1 MNHTPLILSYD
12 LGTQS
17 ARAMLFN
24 DRGELLGK
32 ARVPYEPP
40 YFSSQPQYAE
50 QHPDFYYDALC
61 SASRQLREKKLD
73 LWGDIV
79 GVALTTFRDTEVC
92 LDEKY
97 NVLRPAIL
105 WLDQRKNDLYKKF
118 PKLSILAYKIVGMYE
133 TARDNSI
140 QNKANWI
147 QQNEPQI
154 WAKTR
159 YYVMLSA
166 YLNYRLT
173 GLLNDSI
180 AGQVGRIPFDYQKRR
195 WMSTSHLNF
204 PVLNVSPQKMIP
216 LVEPG
221 ELLGHI
227 TPEAANATGIRE
239 GTPLLATGGDKSCET
254 AGTGA
259 VQLFRANLSY
269 GTAATVQLSSTR
281 YIEPSIFLPAYPAV
295 VPNWFNMEYQIYR
308 GYWMVSW
315 FKKEFAHQEV
325 TQANELGMS
334 AEELLNQKMAE
345 IPPGSDGLVLHP
357 YWGAGLKMPEAKGSI
372 LGFTDVHTRYHM
384 YRAIVEG
391 IGYGLREALERI
403 AKKAGQSI
411 TEVTVSGGGSQSD
424 AICQITA
431 DILNLPVY
439 RVQTFETSGLG
450 AAMIAFLGL
459 KHFSSYEEAVGRMVH
474 YQPPFQPNSEAHQQ
488 YEYLYN
494 NVYRQIYTNIKK
506 IYKTIHQ

>member
-1 MNHTPLILSYD
+1 MHTPLILSYD

-24 DRGELLGK
+24 DHGELVAK
-32 ARVPYEPP
+32 AKVPYDPP
-40 YFSSQPQYAE
+40 YFSTQANYAE
-50 QHPDFYYDALC
+50 QHPDFYYDSLC
-61 SASRQLREKKLD
+61 RASHD
-73 LWGDIV
+73 LFAKHASLWPDIS
-79 GVALTTFRDTEVC
+79 GVVLTTFRDTEVC
-92 LDEKY
+92 LDK
-97 NVLRPAIL
+97 NHKVLRPAIL
-105 WLDQRKNDLYKKF
+105 WVDQRKNDLYKKF
-118 PKLSILAYKIVGMYE
+118 PLITKLAYRIVGMYD

-147 QQNEPQI
+147 QQYQPEI
-154 WAKTR
+154 WAKTAH
-159 YYVMLSA
+159 YVMISA
-166 YLNYRLT
+166 YLNYRFT
-173 GLLNDSI
+173 GELKDSI

-204 PVLNVSPQKMIP
+204 PVLNVSPTLMIP

-221 ELLGHI
+221 EVLGYI
-227 TPEAANATGIRE
+227 TDQASAESAIPKGL
-239 GTPLLATGGDKSCET
+239 PLFASGGDKSCET

-269 GTAATVQLSSTR
+269 GTAATVQLSSTK
-281 YIEPSIFLPAYPAV
+281 YVEPSIFLPSYPAV
-295 VPNWFNMEYQIYR
+295 IPQWYNMEYQIYR

-315 FKKEFAHQEV
+315 FKKEFAHQEI
-325 TQANELGMS
+325 TLANELGIT
-334 AEELLNQKMAE
+334 AEDLLNQKMME

-372 LGFTDVHTRYHM
+372 LGFSDIHTRFHI

-403 AKKAGQSI
+403 AKKAGQEI
-411 TEVTVSGGGSQSD
+411 TEITVSGGGSQSD

-450 AAMIAFLGL
+450 AAIVAFMGL
-459 KHFSSYEEAVGRMVH
+459 RRFSSYEEATAHMVH
-474 YQPPFQPNSEAHQQ
+474 YQAPFMPNLEAHAK
-488 YEYLYN
+488 YDELFN
-494 NVYRQIYTNIKK
+494 KVYKQIYKNIKH